1 MRSPTP
7 SSLYRIHASGPAGA
21 VESRPGA
28 SQREQLPR
36 EDPRPARSF
45 AALLAAAEAVQD
57 RVELHR
63 PAGRLEALH
72 GAVQGTV
79 RDAAGFL
86 ARRTPWLGLPLLLR
100 RPGRAH
106 DDDR

>member
-1 MRSPTP
+1 MRSPAASP
-7 SSLYRIHASGPAGA
+7 IYRIHASGAVGA
-21 VESRPGA
+21 VEPRPGA
-28 SQREQLPR
+28 SPQEQPRR
-36 EDPRPARSF
+36 EDPRSARSF

-106 DDDR
+106 DGDR